1 MLVRTR
7 VRRLAATATIVAL
20 AVGGLSMS
28 RALAQ
33 NKLAVSIAVPAYFND
48 DDSWDRAINTSVVT
62 YIVGHPDTPANG
74 KFVAAK
80 ELTTHLAQAKAK
92 GKTTL
97 IYVTAGYD
105 KIGWEEVA
113 NRIDSAFDAY
123 PNADGVFID
132 EINYD
137 QCAKYKS
144 LSAGSGSIK
153 GVRDRHPGKQIV
165 LNPGAPML
173 NCYQGLADGYL
184 NLERADKDVQAWTD
198 NVNLPGNTPYY
209 AWMFKP
215 DIRAQIWQM
224 VHSVPSGD
232 VDKAVDAAVARNAS
246 VLYVTPDVLPNPY
259 DKLPDDGVWN
269 KIIDR
274 VQQYATGK
282 VQLPAVKQLVI
293 PANAAT
299 TTIKASADTAATPTT
314 RKPTATTKKATT
326 KTTTKTTKKR

>member
-7 VRRLAATATIVAL
+7 VRRLAAAASLVAL
-20 AVGGLSMS
+20 AVGASPML
-28 RALAQ
+28 RAQAQ
-33 NKLAVSIAVPAYFND
+33 NKSSVSLAVPAYFND
-48 DDSWDRAINTSVVT
+48 DDSWDRAINTPVVT

-74 KFVAAK
+74 KFVAVK
-80 ELTTHLAQAKAK
+80 ELTDHLAKAKAK

-137 QCAKYKS
+137 QCDKYKS
-144 LSAGSGSIK
+144 LTAGSGSVK
-153 GVRDRHPGKQIV
+153 GVRARHPGKQIV

-215 DIRAQIWQM
+215 DVRPQI
-224 VHSVPSGD
+224 
-232 VDKAVDAAVARNAS
+232 N
-246 VLYVTPDVLPNPY
+246 
-259 DKLPDDGVWN
+259 KLLAE
-269 KIIDR
+269 I
-274 VQQYATGK
+274 
-282 VQLPAVKQLVI
+282 LSSL
-293 PANAAT
+293 
-299 TTIKASADTAATPTT
+299 
-314 RKPTATTKKATT
+314 
-326 KTTTKTTKKR
+326 

>member
-7 VRRLAATATIVAL
+7 VRRLAAAASLVAL
-20 AVGGLSMS
+20 AVGASPML
-28 RALAQ
+28 RAQAQ
-33 NKLAVSIAVPAYFND
+33 NKLAVSLAVPAYFND
-48 DDSWDRAINTSVVT
+48 DDSWDRAINTPVVT
-62 YIVGHPDTPANG
+62 FIVGHPDTPANG

-80 ELTTHLAQAKAK
+80 ELTDHLAKAKAK

-123 PNADGVFID
+123 PTADGVFID

-137 QCAKYKS
+137 QCDKYKS
-144 LSAGSGSIK
+144 LSAGSGSVK
-153 GVRDRHPGKQIV
+153 GVRARHPGKQIV

-198 NVNLPGNTPYY
+198 NVNKPGNTPYY

-215 DIRAQIWQM
+215 DVRAQIWQM
-224 VHSVPSGD
+224 VHSVPSAD

-246 VLYVTPDVLPNPY
+246 VLYITPDILPNPY
-259 DKLPDDGVWN
+259 DKLPDDGAWN

-282 VQLPAVKQLVI
+282 VALPAVKQLVV
-293 PANAAT
+293 PATAT
-299 TTIKASADTAATPTT
+299 TVKAASDTVAP
-314 RKPTATTKKATT
+314 ATTKKPTLTT
-326 KTTTKTTKKR
+326 KKKAVTTKKR